1 MHNEAV
7 KKYEIN
13 AVVFDISN
21 IALITIYQ
29 MIPRAAYTFL
39 NSSRLQRKKGCALLD
54 EGQLA

>member
-21 IALITIYQ
+21 IALITICQ
-29 MIPRAAYTFL
+29 MIPHAAYTFL
-39 NSSRLQRKKGCALLD
+39 NSSRLQKKGCALLD
-54 EGQLA
+54 EGQVT